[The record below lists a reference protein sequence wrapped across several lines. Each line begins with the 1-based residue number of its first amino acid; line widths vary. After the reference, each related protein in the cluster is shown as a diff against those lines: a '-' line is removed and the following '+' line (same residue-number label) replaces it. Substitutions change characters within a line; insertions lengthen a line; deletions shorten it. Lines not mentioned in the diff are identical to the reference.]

1 MFGFKGEK
9 LPIFVKKSQQPRLN
23 EILLCEW
30 SYFLCY
36 FSGVCSFFW
45 FDKLNSDDPDT
56 LQYDVVPVIVSSRMF
71 LSSTAIPRPL
81 RNTTLST
88 MPLSLFAGLCVLEVL
103 LTATHFI
110 AQKTFILLQL
120 SLEWVIKNRTQV
132 KFFFLISRACHLITL
147 CYHGWQITRQRSHSN
162 FLISWK
168 IKITLKFRA
177 EIKSNSPSMFQ
188 IPLRRKIYETYTG
201 TCWSNS
207 YTRKSS

>member
-1 MFGFKGEK
+1 MLNEDKGPRKAKFEPTFGFKGEK
-9 LPIFVKKSQQPRLN
+9 LPIFVKKGQQPRLN

-81 RNTTLST
+81 RNVTLST
-88 MPLSLFAGLCVLEVL
+88 MPFILICGSVRAEVL

-120 SLEWVIKNRTQV
+120 SLEWVINWWRV
-132 KFFFLISRACHLITL
+132 KLGHNITFVL
-147 CYHGWQITRQRSHSN
+147 SNVSWQNAS
-162 FLISWK
+162 
-168 IKITLKFRA
+168 
-177 EIKSNSPSMFQ
+177 
-188 IPLRRKIYETYTG
+188 
-201 TCWSNS
+201 
-207 YTRKSS
+207 